1 MDTNTISLLLW
12 VPFLLIWLPA
22 TLIYCIKGL
31 RKGFQPALI
40 SLSAIIVSALVNMFL
55 ARVLAG
61 VVTPILKNAIPADFF
76 SGSYTAELL
85 LGSIIGSLAAML
97 LFMLLFLILTPIM
110 AGIGKWILRKKLAA
124 EEVTD
129 GSKVG
134 GIMVGMVN
142 AVLFTMV
149 FLIPIYGTLAAYAPV
164 ARSALDMIPAASD
177 SAQSA
182 YTPQPMSAST
192 RQLHQET
199 SAPDS
204 DLQLLRDILDCILQH
219 PLVELSATAPVQTMY
234 VSLSQVSVE
243 QTPVNLSDMAGAVKE
258 LMNKIQAIA
267 QADDGQR
274 TDALRELI
282 AFCREDILTQEWA
295 YTVYIIALEKGSALL
310 EDVPAADEIL
320 DILTFDD
327 EEFRR
332 HTNLLLDFAEATLE
346 HDILARLEQGDPTVL
361 TEEALLK
368 EGIRFLN
375 ATEQMAALKNILFR
389 TALEAAVE
397 GNAEQ
402 IRAFTEKY
410 PLEMLTDPAQ
420 QEQEAQAFHR
430 LLDTKNADPMGF
442 FMQHPSLGQDALRE
456 LAVMMGITI

>member
-12 VPFLLIWLPA
+12 APFVLIWLPA

-55 ARVLAG
+55 ARALAG
-61 VVTPILKNAIPADFF
+61 VVTPMLKGAIPADLF

-85 LGSIIGSLAAML
+85 LGSIIGTLAAML

-149 FLIPIYGTLAAYAPV
+149 FLIPLYGTLAAYAPI

-182 YTPQPMSAST
+182 YTSQPMSFTS
-192 RQLHQET
+192 RQLQQET

-219 PLVELSATAPVQTMY
+219 PLVELSASAPVQTVY

-243 QTPVNLSDMAGAVKE
+243 QTSVNLSDMAGTTKE
-258 LMNKIQAIA
+258 LMNRIQAVA
-267 QADDGQR
+267 QADEGQR
-274 TDALRELI
+274 TEALRELI
-282 AFCREDILTQEWA
+282 AFCREDVLAQDWA
-295 YTVYIIALEKGSALL
+295 YTVYIIALEEGSALL
-310 EDVPAADEIL
+310 ENVPAADEIL

-327 EEFRR
+327 EEFRH

-346 HDILARLEQGDPTVL
+346 YDIFARLEQGDLSVL
-361 TEEALLK
+361 TEDALLQ
-368 EGIRFLN
+368 EGISLLN

-389 TALEAAVE
+389 TALEEAVG

-402 IRAFTEKY
+402 IRAFSEKY

-420 QEQEAQAFHR
+420 QEQEAQAFRH
-430 LLDTKNADPMGF
+430 LLDAENPDPMGF
-442 FMQHPSLGQDALRE
+442 FMQHPSLGQGALRE
-456 LAVMMGITI
+456 LAVIMGITI